1 FDPMDKPRFSK
12 TLRGVTCNLGET
24 AVLECETEGSP
35 VPSVTWL
42 LDNQKLEKSARLE
55 TSSVGQKHSLTIKEA
70 CPDDGG
76 LYTVVALNSKGQASC
91 SAPLNL
97 KLSLLGLP
105 KEDSRPTTPGG
116 TVLPHAPVFKVKLN
130 KETQLLEGTSV
141 RFELVVRGNPEP
153 EVKFLKDG
161 NVLKL
166 DDRVRVVY
174 ESKEVFELIL
184 DHVVAK
190 DAGTY
195 TIIATNVEGEDK
207 TVGNLSVVK
216 HKDVFKG
223 LELEEVE
230 REPTPR
236 PKTPK
241 FRWFKNGEYFEANE
255 RFQVIF
261 NEEEDS
267 LALMFQH
274 VTPEDA
280 GLYTCVASTSSGS
293 KIACSAE
300 LTVQG
305 TVSNP
310 SNIQVPR

>member
-1 FDPMDKPRFSK
+1 MNPICSF
-12 TLRGVTCNLGET
+12 
-24 AVLECETEGSP
+24 VL
-35 VPSVTWL
+35 
-42 LDNQKLEKSARLE
+42 A
-55 TSSVGQKHSLTIKEA
+55 
-70 CPDDGG
+70 
-76 LYTVVALNSKGQASC
+76 
-91 SAPLNL
+91 
-97 KLSLLGLP
+97 LLGLP

-161 NVLKL
+161 KKLKV

-195 TIIATNVEGEDK
+195 TIVATNAEGEDK

-280 GLYTCVASTSSGS
+280 GLYTCTKRPIKKIHSVIRQVEAPSIKADLTDAEATEGGS
-293 KIACSAE
+293 AMLELKI
-300 LTVQG
+300 TGYPKPKV
-305 TVSNP
+305 T
-310 SNIQVPR
+310 